1 MGINVNSGGL
11 SKGGPIWPGGRPP
24 SSKELSSADEVFQSH
39 KEVGAAD
46 VKTAGASATNDVQSS
61 QQAKQAQQTA
71 QKVPILETKSLTPK
85 DIMQQLANIKVPV
98 NDQNQELAL
107 LMAAHGVEINED
119 SFAQLNKLLKGKK
132 SRYDR
137 ESAVLLMS
145 KGLADV
151 SEDTSI
157 LKNLLSKNSS
167 IANTLQNLQSMH
179 QKMAGLLNRSLAD
192 YPELQSFLSLFD
204 DFNDDLKKIKKMD
217 RNNRWLANSDEFI
230 DDLFAMKSFLAGLK
244 EKGIVKNTAATKYLA
259 ELAALKQNLL
269 AQMILSQNSIKQ
281 PLGLLESFHYF
292 QIPNPLAAQAMIEIL
307 LRKQTG
313 SKAEK
318 EKSSKKDGQKEK
330 IILSMESENL
340 GKVTIIVTVMGF
352 KIWCQVFSD
361 KEDAIHH
368 VNAFRKEFSES
379 LEKYHYQLEE
389 FKTARKKINI
399 QKFIAPSQDISE
411 VKRVQAE
418 I

>member
-11 SKGGPIWPGGRPP
+11 SKGGPIWPGGKPT

-39 KEVGAAD
+39 KEVGAAQI
-46 VKTAGASATNDVQSS
+46 KTSGPASAQETQSA
-61 QQAKQAQQTA
+61 QQA
-71 QKVPILETKSLTPK
+71 QKAAPKTPISETKSLTPK

-132 SRYDR
+132 SRYDK

-167 IANTLQNLQSMH
+167 IANTLQNLQSMQ
-179 QKMAGLLNRSLAD
+179 QKMGTLLNRSLAD

-217 RNNRWLANSDEFI
+217 RNNRWLSSSEEFM
-230 DDLFAMKSFLAGLK
+230 DDLFAMKGFLAGLK
-244 EKGIVKNTAATKYLA
+244 DKGIVKNAYITKYLA
-259 ELAALKQNLL
+259 ELASLKQNLL

-292 QIPNPLAAQAMIEIL
+292 QIPNPLAVQAMIEIL
-307 LRKQTG
+307 LRKQT
-313 SKAEK
+313 SANSQKD
-318 EKSSKKDGQKEK
+318 KSSKKDGQKEK
-330 IILSMESENL
+330 IILSIESENL

-379 LEKYHYQLEE
+379 LAKYQYQLEE